1 MKFNTFCIV
10 AGSEA
15 CTGGCKWC
23 VAAMTTAR
31 SIHRGKAKPIDE
43 RVFKMACQ
51 MAQQSGLDTARI
63 TGKGEPTLFPDQIEQ
78 ILRELKPYGFTFVEM
93 QTHGRHLA
101 DEDYV
106 SLDDMQK
113 WADLGLTHV
122 CISVVSY
129 KPERNFQHYF
139 SHSKGYSSYFD
150 MAALISKLHK
160 LRINVR
166 LTCIMQKGDID
177 SSAEL
182 VKFMQWAK
190 EVKADQVTILPVN
203 KPQDRERNPK
213 VFDAAMESLLSDA
226 QLADLRG
233 YVETHGVPIRTLSWG
248 AKVFDLSGQNLCF
261 NMCLTESPERDDS
274 RQLIFY
280 PPGTIGHDWQREGA
294 TLYVLPEEATAG
306 MQLIPVRKRT
316 EGGGEKKA

>member
-1 MKFNTFCIV
+1 
-10 AGSEA
+10 
-15 CTGGCKWC
+15 
-23 VAAMTTAR
+23 MTTAR
-31 SIHRGKAKPIDE
+31 SIHRGKAKPVDE

-78 ILRELKPYGFTFVEM
+78 FLRALQPYGFTFVEM

-101 DEDYV
+101 DEDFV
-106 SLDDMQK
+106 SLEDMHK

-129 KPERNFQHYF
+129 KSERNFQHYF
-139 SHSKGYSSYFD
+139 AHSQSYDSYFD
-150 MAALISKLHK
+150 MAALISKLHR

-177 SSAEL
+177 SAEEL
-182 VKFMQWAK
+182 VKFMSWAK

-203 KPQDRERNPK
+203 KPEDRERNPR
-213 VFDAAMESLLSDA
+213 VYDAAMNSLLA
-226 QLADLRG
+226 AEQLADIRG
-233 YVETHGVPIRTLSWG
+233 YVEKHGVPIRTLPWG
-248 AKVFDLSGQNLCF
+248 AKVFDLKGQNLCF

-280 PPGTIGHDWQREGA
+280 PPGTLGHDWQRQGA
-294 TLYVLPEEATAG
+294 VLYELPAEATEG
-306 MQLIPVRKRT
+306 MELIPVRKRQ
-316 EGGGEKKA
+316 GGKK

>member
-43 RVFKMACQ
+43 RVFKMDCQ
-51 MAQQSGLDTARI
+51 MAHQSDLDTARI
-63 TGKGEPTLFPDQIEQ
+63 TGKGEPTLFPDQITQ
-78 ILRELKPYGFTFVEM
+78 ILTELKPYGFTFVEM

-101 DEDYV
+101 DEDFV
-106 SLDDMQK
+106 SLDDMKK
-113 WADLGLTHV
+113 WAELGLTHV

-129 KPERNFQHYF
+129 KPERNFEHYF
-139 SHSKGYSSYFD
+139 AHNKSYTGYYD
-150 MAALISKLHK
+150 MAALVAKLHK

-182 VKFMQWAK
+182 VKFMAWAK

-203 KPQDRERNPK
+203 KPENRERNPK
-213 VFDAAMESLLSDA
+213 VYDAAMDSLLSA
-226 QLADLRG
+226 EQLADLRG
-233 YVETHGVPIRTLSWG
+233 YVEKNGVPIRTLSWG
-248 AKVFDLSGQNLCF
+248 AKVFDLKGQNLCF
-261 NMCLTESPERDDS
+261 NMCLTESPNSDDS

-306 MQLIPVRKRT
+306 MQLIPVRKR
-316 EGGGEKKA
+316 GETAKQA

>member
-31 SIHRGKAKPIDE
+31 SIHKGKAKPIDE

-63 TGKGEPTLFPDQIEQ
+63 TGKGEPTLFPDQITQ
-78 ILRELKPYGFTFVEM
+78 ILTELKPYGFTFVEM

-101 DEDYV
+101 DEDFV
-106 SLDDMQK
+106 SHDDMK
-113 WADLGLTHV
+113 AWADLGLTHV

-129 KPERNFQHYF
+129 KPERNQEHYF
-139 SHSKGYSSYFD
+139 GYNKSYSAYYD

-190 EVKADQVTILPVN
+190 DVKATRSPSCRSTSRSIASAIRRSSMPPWRRCSPTTSSKTCAATS
-203 KPQDRERNPK
+203 KPTACPSARFRGAPRCSTWRGRISASTCVSPK
-213 VFDAAMESLLSDA
+213 A
-226 QLADLRG
+226 
-233 YVETHGVPIRTLSWG
+233 P
-248 AKVFDLSGQNLCF
+248 N
-261 NMCLTESPERDDS
+261 
-274 RQLIFY
+274 
-280 PPGTIGHDWQREGA
+280 A
-294 TLYVLPEEATAG
+294 TTAG
-306 MQLIPVRKRT
+306 S
-316 EGGGEKKA
+316 